1 MLPSILPSP
10 NSAFCTHPVSRR
22 VPNWASTPNGTD
34 SWDLPSTGTNTP
46 GVTKG
51 TIRSKT
57 KLQSKYEMHQ
67 QSSKSLFVNELRRIL
82 PEIHFE
88 TRISHFETHPGIE
101 FRTRF
106 GTLGHLCPPSR
117 HANRYNGFHMAA
129 SVSTYFRSDNRSV
142 DQLRPV
148 RLTVDFVPTAEGSVL
163 IELGHTRVLC
173 NATVENS
180 VPGWLRNRGQGW
192 VTAEY
197 GMLPR
202 ATLTRTPRESER
214 GKVGGR
220 THEIQRLIGR
230 SLRAAVDLK
239 ALGER
244 TIILDCDVLQ
254 ADGGTRTAAIT
265 GAAVALGLAINRLV
279 AAKIL
284 SASPIRHLIAA
295 VSVGIVDGTPLLDLA
310 YEEDARADVDMNV
323 VMTSTGDCVEV
334 QATAEHNTF
343 SRAQHSALLDM
354 AAQGTQE
361 LIRAQQA
368 ALEHPVR
375 P

>member
-1 MLPSILPSP
+1 MPAPI
-10 NSAFCTHPVSRR
+10 HP
-22 VPNWASTPNGTD
+22 
-34 SWDLPSTGTNTP
+34 
-46 GVTKG
+46 
-51 TIRSKT
+51 
-57 KLQSKYEMHQ
+57 
-67 QSSKSLFVNELRRIL
+67 
-82 PEIHFE
+82 
-88 TRISHFETHPGIE
+88 
-101 FRTRF
+101 
-106 GTLGHLCPPSR
+106 
-117 HANRYNGFHMAA
+117 
-129 SVSTYFRSDNRSV
+129 YFRPEGRAPDA
-142 DQLRPV
+142 LRPL
-148 RLTVDFVPTAEGSVL
+148 RLILDFVPTAEGSVL

-173 NATVENS
+173 NATVENG

-192 VTAEY
+192 ITAEY

-265 GAAVALGLAINRLV
+265 GAAVALQLAIDRLV
-279 AAKIL
+279 AAKTL
-284 SASPIRHLIAA
+284 ATSPIRHLIAA
-295 VSVGIVDGTPLLDLA
+295 ISVGVVDGTPLLDLA

-323 VMTSTGDCVEV
+323 VMTSSGQFVEV

-343 SRAQHSALLDM
+343 SRDQHFALLDL
-354 AAQGTQE
+354 AARGTRE
-361 LIRAQQA
+361 LVLAQQA
-368 ALEHPVR
+368 VLTPR